1 MMLEENNCI
10 IHQSSDKAATFNRV
24 SASGRFSEVLE
35 CCCSVFAGR
44 PPKWVDI
51 KSKLSHLG
59 YKEVGESSS
68 ALSVEDVSDTPEA
81 ILNSGFIAF
90 QVEFAETKAPQ
101 VRCTWTAFFKSDQA
115 SLYIAAPS
123 TMSASSRQSL
133 VSLLELAASLNC
145 ATAWVYIDRQRPDFM
160 SIVLAFNHL
169 GFQLFCETV
178 KNARGN
184 KMFALLRCDIE

>member
-1 MMLEENNCI
+1 MLEENNCI
-10 IHQSSDKAATFNRV
+10 IHQSSDKAATFNRL
-24 SASGRFSEVLE
+24 SASGRVSEVLT
-35 CCCSVFAGR
+35 CSCSDSAVR
-44 PPKWVDI
+44 PPWVDA
-51 KSKLSHLG
+51 KSKICQLG

-68 ALSVEDVSDTPEA
+68 ALAAADVSDTPES
-81 ILNSGFIAF
+81 ILDSGFIAF

-123 TMSASSRQSL
+123 TMSASSKQSL

-145 ATAWVYIDRQRPDFM
+145 ATAWVYIERQRPDFM
-160 SIVLAFNHL
+160 SIVLAFKHL

-178 KNARGN
+178 KNTRGN